1 MASVDG
7 AWNCTV
13 DTPMGAQEFVLTVQS
28 AGTSFTGRA
37 EGGLGAMEL
46 EGDVDGD
53 TLAWPMR
60 VKKPMPVT
68 LNCKATVSGDTLEGK
83 VGAGIFGSFTVKG
96 ARA

>member
-1 MASVDG
+1 MANVDG

-13 DTPMGAQEFVLTVQS
+13 DTPMGEQSFLLTVAS
-28 AGTSFTGRA
+28 AGPSFTGRA
-37 EGGLGAMEL
+37 EGGLGAMEV
-46 EGDVDGD
+46 EGEVDGD

-83 VGAGIFGSFTVKG
+83 VSAGIFGSFTVKG